1 MRRQIAYTISY
12 MHSENICQRDLKLEN
27 ILMMNNSPTSRVKI
41 TDFLALLSIEPENE
55 RREDLKRKRE
65 GNEEELREREKV

>member
-1 MRRQIAYTISY
+1 
-12 MHSENICQRDLKLEN
+12 
-27 ILMMNNSPTSRVKI
+27 MMNNSPTSRVKI